1 MESETGFLLR
11 RASEETR
18 NAINSNQPQ
27 AEVAHEKMA
36 LRYSVKAII
45 ALSDTDEDE
54 PAIGGSD
61 TDQR

>member
-1 MESETGFLLR
+1 MENETEYLLR

-27 AEVAHEKMA
+27 AEVAHKKMA

-45 ALSDTDEDE
+45 ALSESDDDNL
-54 PAIGGSD
+54 ALGGSD
-61 TDQR
+61 ANPS